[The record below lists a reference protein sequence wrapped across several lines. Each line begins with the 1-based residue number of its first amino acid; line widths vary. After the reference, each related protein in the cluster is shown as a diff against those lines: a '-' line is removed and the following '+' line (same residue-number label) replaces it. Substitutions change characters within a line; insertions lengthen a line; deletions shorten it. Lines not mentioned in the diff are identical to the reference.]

1 MYGGLYEMYAFG
13 TIEDRCFPIA
23 TERR

>member
-1 MYGGLYEMYAFG
+1 MYAGLYDLYAFG
-13 TIEDRCFPIA
+13 AIEDRCFPIA